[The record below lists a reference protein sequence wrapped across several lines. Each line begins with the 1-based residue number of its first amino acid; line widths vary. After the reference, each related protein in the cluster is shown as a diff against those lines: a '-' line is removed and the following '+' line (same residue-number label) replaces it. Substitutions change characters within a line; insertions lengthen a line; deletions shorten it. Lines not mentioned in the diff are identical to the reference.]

1 MSCTGYIT
9 GTIRRITRHSNHDGE
24 SALVSLSCSYRIFD
38 DANTSYTVK
47 SMYMTMMAYDAE
59 ASELFR
65 IGTGKRVAVTVRFD
79 FKPYRIDRTDLMGT
93 YANATVLT
101 VDELLPF
108 GMQPHGMRYDKNEVW
123 LTGTVMRVPRV
134 IEQRSGRR
142 TIRAISFPVLSD
154 KPMHDDMSTRYQ
166 NAPMIVDCV
175 LMTGDAGRTSASIDT
190 MAQVSCVGHLQ
201 MVTVDA
207 KNGADETIRYSHPV
221 LAIDSLDVT
230 AHRNGRWYASVMLN
244 DTDHKR

>member
-1 MSCTGYIT
+1 MACTGYIT
-9 GTIRRITRHSNHDGE
+9 GTIRRITRRSNHDGE
-24 SALVSLSCSYRIFD
+24 RALVSLSCSYRIFD

-47 SMYMTMMAYDAE
+47 SMYMTMMAYDDE
-59 ASELFR
+59 ASKFYR
-65 IGTGKRVAVTVRFD
+65 IGTGKRVAVTVRLD
-79 FKPYRIDRTDLMGT
+79 FKPYRIDGADFMGT

-101 VDELLPF
+101 VDELFPF
-108 GMQPHGMRYDKNEVW
+108 GMQPNGMRYDKNEIW

-142 TIRAISFPVLSD
+142 TVRVISFPVLSD
-154 KPMHDDMSTRYQ
+154 KPMRDDMSTRYQ

-175 LMTGDAGRTSASIDT
+175 LMTDDASRISESIDT

-207 KNGADETIRYSHPV
+207 KGGNGEAIMYSHPV
-221 LAIDSLDVT
+221 LAIDSLDMT
-230 AHRNGRWYASVMLN
+230 DHRNGRWYASVMLN
-244 DTDHKR
+244 DTDHKK